1 MSELQVNKISPQSGT
16 AITLGDSGDTFTIPS
31 GATFTNNGTA
41 TGFGVAGTN
50 SFRAI
55 GSANQT
61 GASSNTWTK
70 VDFDTEAFDPDGV
83 FDTSNQRFVAP
94 ADGKYFFTAGVNVVG
109 ATDNANIVMTRF
121 YKNGSALSYTQKRIQ
136 VTGASND
143 LAEIN
148 QHTTAV
154 LDLSTNDYIEFYAKM
169 NVATGTVTIQTQTD
183 GIFAGFRVA

>member
-1 MSELQVNKISPQSGT
+1 MSEIQANKLSPSSGT
-16 AITLGDSGDTFTIPS
+16 SVQLGDSGDTFTIPS

-41 TGFGVAGTN
+41 TGFGNAGTN

-61 GASSNTWTK
+61 GVSSNTFTK
-70 VDFDTEAFDPDGV
+70 VAFNTDAFDPDGV

-94 ADGKYFFTAGVNVVG
+94 ADGKYFLTASVNIVG
-109 ATDNANIVMTRF
+109 ATDNSNIAKSRF
-121 YKNGSALSYTQKRIQ
+121 YKNGSALSYTENRIQ

-148 QHTTAV
+148 QNVTVV
-154 LDLSTNDYIEFYAKM
+154 LDLSTNDYIEFYALF
-169 NVATGTVTIQTQTD
+169 NVATGTVTFQTQTD
-183 GIFAGFRVA
+183 AIFAGFRVA